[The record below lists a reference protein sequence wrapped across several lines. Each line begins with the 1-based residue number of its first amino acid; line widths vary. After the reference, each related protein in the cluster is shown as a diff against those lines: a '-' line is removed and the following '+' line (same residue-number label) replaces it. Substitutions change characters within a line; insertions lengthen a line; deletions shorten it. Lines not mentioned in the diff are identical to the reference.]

1 MITELFVENYQV
13 DITSDIDAMMTY
25 AIDDIKDFSARNTS
39 FSKTIVI
46 PGTANNNNIFGNVF
60 DPNQSRYSDPNA
72 TNINYN
78 FDISRSASCILFQGN
93 MQVFKG
99 IIRIL
104 QIVIDKDQ
112 ISYECSLF
120 GELGG
125 LILALGTKKIEELD
139 FSLYDI
145 VYDINSIT
153 NSWDPANQS
162 YAFDSGPFGVDFVLS
177 TLRFYGQ
184 DLTAYLVVGQSVYIN
199 AGFFPAPFYLN
210 TGSKTI
216 VSFSYNSGV
225 TEIVFT
231 APFTTSGNGSAIVSV
246 TGQPGLGIHFPLIDY
261 GTYSADKVNW
271 DYLTFRPALF
281 VYEYIKK
288 IFEGLSYKYNA
299 PFFEQAFFKT
309 LIIPHNQ
316 KVLTGTKTNI
326 FTGNRTDISFSNPN
340 GTTVRGFP
348 IEFVSTSLTTP
359 DNIVFTYTGT
369 SSVFNVNFHEAYFIQ
384 TIGNGAANNR
394 FRIKMFKRVSGVD
407 TLIYETP
414 QVQYPS
420 VGIGGAS
427 NTFFFDFSIDFSL
440 STSESFWFALEII
453 QSSGSSQTTNFY
465 TPYSTTYIKIDSLT
479 PIVQPLTYG
488 NFITINDTIPKN
500 IMQKDFLSSIMKM
513 FNLYLYEDNTL
524 QKMIKITPYVD
535 FYDTNVN
542 NALDWTYKMDVGKP
556 LVLKPMS
563 ELNARYYLFKY
574 KDDSD
579 YYNEQYK
586 KRFNLGYG
594 TNKFDTG
601 FEFAKEETSVDLI
614 FSSTP
619 LVGYETG
626 GKVYPT
632 IFKRTGDVVGAGEET
647 MDHNIRIMQ
656 KKLITGVASYDITQT
671 SSGTTSTLT
680 TKTEY
685 PYAGHFNDPYTPT
698 IDINYAIPSLL
709 YYQPTNI
716 ASIDVNLF
724 TLYWIQYMYEIIDQD
739 SRLLVANFRLNEQ
752 DINQLDFSKLIYIQG
767 VLYRLNKI
775 IDYNATQRD
784 TCKVE
789 LLKVINKN
797 Y

>member
-13 DITSDIDAMMTY
+13 DITSDIDSMMTY
-25 AIDDIKDFSARNTS
+25 AIDDIKDFSARNTT

-46 PGTANNNNIFGNVF
+46 PGTANNNKIFGNVF
-60 DPNQSRYSDPNA
+60 DPNQSNFSDPNQA
-72 TNINYN
+72 NINYN

-99 IIRIL
+99 IIRIM
-104 QIVIDKDQ
+104 QIVIDRDQ

-145 VYDINSIT
+145 PYTISNIT
-153 NSWDPANQS
+153 NTWNPGFQN
-162 YAFDSGPFGVDFVLS
+162 YYIDSGQFNVDFVNF
-177 TLRFYGQ
+177 TLILIGQ
-184 DLTAYLVVGQSVYIN
+184 DITEYLAVGDVNFIN
-199 AGFFPAPFYLN
+199 SSDVPAN
-210 TGSKTI
+210 TGNKTI
-216 VSFSYNSGV
+216 ASFSTDGTN
-225 TEIVFT
+225 TTIVYT
-231 APFTTSGNGSAIVSV
+231 SPFTTWTNGSATISV
-246 TGQPGLGIHFPLIDY
+246 KDKPGLGPLFPLIDY
-261 GTYSADKVNW
+261 GTYSTDKINW
-271 DYLTFRPALF
+271 EYRTFRPALF
-281 VYEYIKK
+281 VYEYLKK
-288 IFEGLSYKYNA
+288 IFEGVSYKYDA
-299 PFFEQAFFKT
+299 PFFNLAFFKT

-316 KVLTGTKTNI
+316 KILSGTKTNI
-326 FTGNRTDISFSNPN
+326 FKGGKTALVGITAPN
-340 GTTVRGFP
+340 GTSFHAIKMQYKSTTV
-348 IEFVSTSLTTP
+348 TTP
-359 DNIVFTYTGT
+359 DNIIFTYNGIG
-369 SSVFNVNFHEAYFIQ
+369 SRFNLHFVETYNIQASGLPLTNFKI
-384 TIGNGAANNR
+384 
-394 FRIKMFKRVSGVD
+394 RINVYRRVSGVD
-407 TLIYETP
+407 TLVA
-414 QVQYPS
+414 QSVQYDYI
-420 VGIGGAS
+420 IGQ
-427 NTFFFDFSIDFSL
+427 FLYPFDFTAEFDL
-440 STSESFWFALEII
+440 ATSQQFWFALEVSNL
-453 QSSGSSQTTNFY
+453 QPVPASRSFTFKSQYNQL
-465 TPYSTTYIKIDSLT
+465 SISIDSLT
-479 PIVQPLTYG
+479 PIIQPLVDGDT
-488 NFITINDTIPKN
+488 ITMNDTIPKN

-513 FNLYLYEDNTL
+513 FNLYLYEDSTL
-524 QKMIKITPYVD
+524 QRMIKIKPYVD
-535 FYDTNVN
+535 FYDTDVN
-542 NALDWTYKMDVGKP
+542 DALDWTNKMDVGKP

-574 KDDSD
+574 KEDSD

-586 KRFNLGYG
+586 KRFNLTYG

-619 LVGYETG
+619 LVGYDVG

-632 IFKRTGDVVGAGEET
+632 IFKRTGDSVGVGEET

-656 KKLITGVASYDITQT
+656 SKLITGVASYDIIKIQDG
-671 SSGTTSTLT
+671 STTVLT
-680 TKTEY
+680 TTNEY
-685 PYAGHFNDPYTPT
+685 FYAGHFNDPYTPT

-716 ASIDVNLF
+716 DDISVNLF

-739 SRLLVANFRLNEQ
+739 SRLLIANFRLNEQ
-752 DINQLDFSKLIYIQG
+752 DINQLDFSKLIFIQG

>member
-13 DITSDIDAMMTY
+13 DITSDIDAMMNY

-46 PGTANNNNIFGNVF
+46 PGTANNNKIFGNVF
-60 DPNQSRYSDPNA
+60 DPNQSNYSDPNQA
-72 TNINYN
+72 NINYN

-125 LILALGTKKIEELD
+125 LILSLGTKKLEELD
-139 FSLYDI
+139 FSLYDTN
-145 VYDINSIT
+145 YDLTAIQ
-153 NSWDPANQS
+153 NSWDPTSQNYVIVS
-162 YAFDSGPFGVDFVLS
+162 DEFGIDFVNF
-177 TLRFYGQ
+177 TLIMFNR
-184 DLTAYLVVGQSVYIN
+184 DLTPYLAVGDTNYISTTV
-199 AGFFPAPFYLN
+199 AGN
-210 TGSKTI
+210 TGNKTI
-216 VSFSYNSGV
+216 ASFSYDGEK
-225 TEIVFT
+225 TIIVYTT
-231 APFTTSGNGSAIVSV
+231 AFATGANGSGSITVI
-246 TGQPGLGIHFPLIDY
+246 GKPGVGLFFPLIDY
-261 GTYSADKVNW
+261 GSYSSDKINW
-271 DYLTFRPALF
+271 EYLTFRPALY
-281 VYEYIKK
+281 VWEYIKK
-288 IFEGLSYKYNA
+288 IFEGVSYKYDA
-299 PFFEQAFFKT
+299 PFFNQAFFKK

-316 KVLTGTKTNI
+316 KVLVGTKTNI
-326 FTGNRTDISFSNPN
+326 FKGGKTALTSVTIPGSSTVVNGIKMQYKSTTVTTADNIIFTYN
-340 GTTVRGFP
+340 GTGSRFNLH
-348 IEFVSTSLTTP
+348 FVETYNIQPSGTP
-359 DNIVFTYTGT
+359 LSGGKIRV
-369 SSVFNVNFHEAYFIQ
+369 NVY
-384 TIGNGAANNR
+384 R
-394 FRIKMFKRVSGVD
+394 RVSGVD
-407 TLIYETP
+407 TLVGQSVEYDYIIG
-414 QVQYPS
+414 QFLYPFDFTAEFDIATS
-420 VGIGGAS
+420 QQFWFGLEVVNNVGAS
-427 NTFFFDFSIDFSL
+427 RSIL
-440 STSESFWFALEII
+440 YK
-453 QSSGSSQTTNFY
+453 SQYNQLLITL
-465 TPYSTTYIKIDSLT
+465 DSLT
-479 PIVQPLTYG
+479 PLIQPLVLNDT
-488 NFITINDTIPKN
+488 ITINDTIPKN
-500 IMQKDFLSSIMKM
+500 ILQKDFLSSIMKM
-513 FNLYLYEDNTL
+513 FNLYLYEDTTT
-524 QKMIKITPYVD
+524 QKMIKIKPYVD
-535 FYDTNVN
+535 FYDTDVN

-586 KRFNLGYG
+586 KRFNLSYG

-619 LVGYETG
+619 LVGYDVG

-632 IFKRTGDVVGAGEET
+632 IFKRTGDVVGVGEET

-656 KKLITGVASYDITQT
+656 SKLINTGVSAYEIRNASVAI
-671 SSGTTSTLT
+671 STL
-680 TKTEY
+680 ESY
-685 PYAGHFNDPYTPT
+685 GYAGHFNDPYAPT

-716 ASIDVNLF
+716 NSIDVNLF

>member
-25 AIDDIKDFSARNTS
+25 AIDDIKDFSARNTT

-46 PGTANNNNIFGNVF
+46 PGTANNNKIFGNVF
-60 DPNQSRYSDPNA
+60 DPNQSNYSDPNQV
-72 TNINYN
+72 NINYN

-104 QIVIDKDQ
+104 QIVIDRDQ

-125 LILALGTKKIEELD
+125 LILALGTKKLEELD

-145 VYDINSIT
+145 DYNINSIT
-153 NSWDPANQS
+153 GTWNLGFQN
-162 YAFDSGPFGVDFVLS
+162 YYIESGQFNVDFVNF
-177 TLRFYGQ
+177 TLILFGQ
-184 DLTAYLVVGQSVYIN
+184 DITEYLAVGDIN
-199 AGFFPAPFYLN
+199 NINSTDVPTNNGNY
-210 TGSKTI
+210 TI
-216 VSFSYNSGV
+216 VSFSTNG
-225 TEIVFT
+225 TDTTIVY
-231 APFTTSGNGSAIVSV
+231 ASPFTTWTNGSATISVSDK
-246 TGQPGLGIHFPLIDY
+246 PGLGPYFPLIDY
-261 GTYSADKVNW
+261 GTYSTNKIDW
-271 DYLTFRPALF
+271 DYRTFRPALF
-281 VYEYIKK
+281 VYEYLKK
-288 IFEGLSYKYNA
+288 IFEGVSYKYDA
-299 PFFEQAFFKT
+299 PLFELPFFKT

-326 FTGNRTDISFSNPN
+326 FKGGETALTSFRATFPSAISSFFHAIKMQYKS
-340 GTTVRGFP
+340 TTVT
-348 IEFVSTSLTTP
+348 TS
-359 DNIVFTYTGT
+359 DNIVFTYNGT
-369 SSVFNVNFHEAYFIQ
+369 NSRFKLHFLETYNFRRTAGFSSDKFRVNVY
-384 TIGNGAANNR
+384 R
-394 FRIKMFKRVSGVD
+394 RISGVD
-407 TLIYETP
+407 TLVGQSIIYDIVVG
-414 QVQYPS
+414 QFLYP
-420 VGIGGAS
+420 
-427 NTFFFDFSIDFSL
+427 FDFTVEFDLATSQQFYFAFEILHNNSLYNSTDYLYKSQYNQLSIS
-440 STSESFWFALEII
+440 
-453 QSSGSSQTTNFY
+453 
-465 TPYSTTYIKIDSLT
+465 IDSLT
-479 PIVQPLTYG
+479 PLIQPIVDG
-488 NFITINDTIPKN
+488 DRITMNDTIPKN

-513 FNLYLYEDNTL
+513 FNLYLYEDSTL
-524 QKMIKITPYVD
+524 QKMIKIKPYVD

-542 NALDWTYKMDVGKP
+542 NAIDWTYKMDVGKP

-579 YYNEQYK
+579 YYNEQYR
-586 KRFNLGYG
+586 KRFNLSYG

-619 LVGYETG
+619 LLGYDTG

-632 IFKRTGDVVGAGEET
+632 IFKRTGDSVGVGEEAI
-647 MDHNIRIMQ
+647 DHNIRIMQ
-656 KKLITGVASYDITQT
+656 KKLITGVASYDITKT
-671 SSGTTSTLT
+671 VSSTLVVLT

-716 ASIDVNLF
+716 DNITVNLF

-739 SRLLVANFRLNEQ
+739 SRLLIANFRLNEQ
-752 DINQLDFSKLIYIQG
+752 DINQLDFSKLIFIQG

>member
-13 DITSDIDAMMTY
+13 DITSDIDAMMTF
-25 AIDDIKDFSARNTS
+25 AIDDIKDFSARNTT

-46 PGTANNNNIFGNVF
+46 PGTANNNKVFGNIF
-60 DPNQSRYSDPNA
+60 DPNQSRYSDPNQ

-99 IIRIL
+99 IIRIM
-104 QIVIDKDQ
+104 QIVIDKDNIQ
-112 ISYECSLF
+112 YECSLF

-125 LILALGTKKIEELD
+125 LILALGTKKLEELD

-145 VYDINSIT
+145 VYDINAIT
-153 NSWDPANQS
+153 NSWNPANQS
-162 YAFDSGPFGVDFVLS
+162 YNINSGPFNIDFINFTLVL
-177 TLRFYGQ
+177 FGQ
-184 DLTAYLVVGQSVYIN
+184 DITPYLAIGDILYISSTDVPTN
-199 AGFFPAPFYLN
+199 NGL
-210 TGSKTI
+210 KTI
-216 VSFSYNSGV
+216 ASFSTNG
-225 TEIVFT
+225 TNTTIVFT
-231 APFTTSGNGSAIVSV
+231 TTFATNTNGSASINVI
-246 TGQPGLGIHFPLIDY
+246 GKQGLGPLFPLIDY
-261 GTYSADKVNW
+261 GTYSADKINW
-271 DYLTFRPALF
+271 DFRTFRPALF

-288 IFEGLSYKYNA
+288 IFEGVSYKYVA
-299 PFFEQAFFKT
+299 PLFELAFFKT

-316 KVLTGTKTNI
+316 KVLSGNKQNI
-326 FTGNRTDISFSNPN
+326 FKGGKTALTFVTIPGSSTVVNGIKMQYQSTTVTTSDNIIFTYN
-340 GTTVRGFP
+340 GTNSRFQLH
-348 IEFVSTSLTTP
+348 FVETYNIQPSGTPLTGGK
-359 DNIVFTYTGT
+359 IRV
-369 SSVFNVNFHEAYFIQ
+369 NVY
-384 TIGNGAANNR
+384 R
-394 FRIKMFKRVSGVD
+394 RVSSVD
-407 TLIYETP
+407 TLVG
-414 QVQYPS
+414 QSLQYNYI
-420 VGIGGAS
+420 VGQFLYPIDFTVDFDLATSQQFWFGLEVVNVLGAS
-427 NTFFFDFSIDFSL
+427 RSILYKSQYNQFSI
-440 STSESFWFALEII
+440 
-453 QSSGSSQTTNFY
+453 NV
-465 TPYSTTYIKIDSLT
+465 DSLT
-479 PIVQPLTYG
+479 PLIQPITYG
-488 NFITINDTIPKN
+488 DNITMNDTIPKN

-513 FNLYLYEDNTL
+513 FNLYLYEDTTL
-524 QKMIKITPYVD
+524 QKMIKIKPYVD

-542 NALDWTYKMDVGKP
+542 NALDWTNKMDVGKP

-579 YYNEQYK
+579 YYNEQYR
-586 KRFNLGYG
+586 KRFNLTYG

-619 LVGYETG
+619 LVNYETG

-656 KKLITGVASYDITQT
+656 SKLITRVSSYEIKD
-671 SSGTTSTLT
+671 GGSTLA

-716 ASIDVNLF
+716 DNISKNLF

-739 SRLLVANFRLNEQ
+739 SRLLSANFRLNEQ

-789 LLKVINKN
+789 LLKVINKI

>member
-46 PGTANNNNIFGNVF
+46 PGTANNNKIFGNVF
-60 DPNQSRYSDPNA
+60 DPNQSNYSDSNQP
-72 TNINYN
+72 NINYN

-104 QIVIDKDQ
+104 QIVIDKDNIQ
-112 ISYECSLF
+112 YECSLF

-125 LILALGTKKIEELD
+125 LILALGTKKLEELD

-145 VYDINSIT
+145 VYNIT
-153 NSWDPANQS
+153 NITNTWNPGFQN
-162 YAFDSGPFGVDFVLS
+162 YPIDSGPFGVDFVNFTLVFQNGDITQYLAVGDVNNINS
-177 TLRFYGQ
+177 TDVPSNNGNYTIASFSTNG
-184 DLTAYLVVGQSVYIN
+184 TS
-199 AGFFPAPFYLN
+199 
-210 TGSKTI
+210 TTI
-216 VSFSYNSGV
+216 VYASRFATNS
-225 TEIVFT
+225 
-231 APFTTSGNGSAIVSV
+231 NGSATITVKDK
-246 TGQPGLGIHFPLIDY
+246 PGFGPLFPLIDY
-261 GTYSADKVNW
+261 GTYSADKINW
-271 DYLTFRPALF
+271 DYQTFRPALH

-288 IFEGLSYKYNA
+288 IFQGIGYKYDA
-299 PFFEQAFFKT
+299 SLFELAFFKT

-316 KVLTGTKTNI
+316 KVLSGSKTNI
-326 FTGNRTDISFSNPN
+326 FKTVRSYLSVNAPN
-340 GTTVRGFP
+340 GTNTYGNYFREFTSTTVT
-348 IEFVSTSLTTP
+348 TS
-359 DNIVFTYTGT
+359 DRIIYTYNGIA
-369 SSVFNVNFHEAYFIQ
+369 SRFKLNFNGNFQIISY
-384 TIGNGAANNR
+384 ANDT
-394 FRIKMFKRVSGVD
+394 RIKIRIKFFRRISGID
-407 TLIYETP
+407 TLIYQTP
-414 QVQYPS
+414 QQRIIQQNLLSTYIFNFNVE
-420 VGIGGAS
+420 
-427 NTFFFDFSIDFSL
+427 FDL
-440 STSESFWFALEII
+440 STSQQFWFAFEIENTT
-453 QSSGSSQTTNFY
+453 GFTATTNFTSY
-465 TPYSTTYIKIDSLT
+465 NSNIQIDSLT
-479 PIVQPLTYG
+479 PIVQQLLYG
-488 NFITINDTIPKN
+488 DSITMNDTIPKN

-513 FNLYLYEDNTL
+513 FNLYLYEDRTT
-524 QKMIKITPYVD
+524 QKLIKITPYVD
-535 FYDTNVN
+535 FFDTDAN
-542 NALDWTYKMDVGKP
+542 NSLDWTYKMDISKP

-579 YYNEQYK
+579 YYNEQYR
-586 KRFNLGYG
+586 KRFNLTYG
-594 TNKFDTG
+594 TNRFDTG

-619 LVGYETG
+619 LVGYEIG

-632 IFKRTGDVVGAGEET
+632 IFKRKGDVVGVDEET

-656 KKLITGVASYDITQT
+656 TKLITGVSSYEIKN
-671 SSGTTSTLT
+671 GGSTLA

-716 ASIDVNLF
+716 DNISVNLF

>member
-13 DITSDIDAMMTY
+13 DITSDIDAMMTF
-25 AIDDIKDFSARNTS
+25 AIDDIKDFSARNTT

-46 PGTANNNNIFGNVF
+46 PGTANNNKVFGNVF

-104 QIVIDKDQ
+104 QIVIDRDQ

-125 LILALGTKKIEELD
+125 LILALGTKKLEELD

-145 VYDINSIT
+145 VYQLPTIT

-162 YAFDSGPFGVDFVLS
+162 YNIDSGPFNIDFVNY
-177 TLRFYGQ
+177 TLVLFNQ
-184 DLTAYLVVGQSVYIN
+184 DITAYLAIGDVLYISSTDVPTN
-199 AGFFPAPFYLN
+199 NG
-210 TGSKTI
+210 TKTI
-216 VSFSYNSGV
+216 ASFSTNG
-225 TEIVFT
+225 TDTIIVFT
-231 APFTTSGNGSAIVSV
+231 TAFATNTNGSGTISV
-246 TGQPGLGIHFPLIDY
+246 TGKQGLGLFFPLIDY
-261 GTYSADKVNW
+261 GTYSADKINW
-271 DYLTFRPALF
+271 DFRTFRPALF

-288 IFEGLSYKYNA
+288 IFEGIGYKYVA
-299 PFFEQAFFKT
+299 PLFELAFFKT

-326 FTGNRTDISFSNPN
+326 FKGGKTAITFLTIPGNSTAYSPIKMQYKSTSVTTSDNIIFTYN
-340 GTTVRGFP
+340 GTNSRFNLHFVETYNIQASGTTMSNGKVR
-348 IEFVSTSLTTP
+348 V
-359 DNIVFTYTGT
+359 
-369 SSVFNVNFHEAYFIQ
+369 NVY
-384 TIGNGAANNR
+384 R
-394 FRIKMFKRVSGVD
+394 RVSGVD
-407 TLIYETP
+407 TLVA
-414 QVQYPS
+414 QSVQYNYNPLQLLYP
-420 VGIGGAS
+420 
-427 NTFFFDFSIDFSL
+427 FDFNAEFDL
-440 STSESFWFALEII
+440 STSQQFWFALEVVNQNVIVASRSII
-453 QSSGSSQTTNFY
+453 YKSQYNQF
-465 TPYSTTYIKIDSLT
+465 SISIDSLT
-479 PIVQPLTYG
+479 PLIQPITYG
-488 NFITINDTIPKN
+488 DTITINDTIPKN

-513 FNLYLYEDNTL
+513 FNLYLYEDRTL
-524 QKMIKITPYVD
+524 QKMIKIAPYVD
-535 FYDTNVN
+535 FFDTDVN
-542 NALDWTYKMDVGKP
+542 NALDWTYKMDVSKP

-579 YYNEQYK
+579 YYNEQYR
-586 KRFNLGYG
+586 KRFNLSYG
-594 TNKFDTG
+594 TNRFDTG

-656 KKLITGVASYDITQT
+656 TKLITGVSSYEIKDGT
-671 SSGTTSTLT
+671 SLLA

-716 ASIDVNLF
+716 DNITVNLF

-739 SRLLVANFRLNEQ
+739 SRLLIANFRLNEQ

-775 IDYNATQRD
+775 IDYNATKRD

>member
-1 MITELFVENYQV
+1 VF
-13 DITSDIDAMMTY
+13 
-25 AIDDIKDFSARNTS
+25 
-39 FSKTIVI
+39 IV
-46 PGTANNNNIFGNVF
+46 
-60 DPNQSRYSDPNA
+60 
-72 TNINYN
+72 
-78 FDISRSASCILFQGN
+78 
-93 MQVFKG
+93 

-104 QIVIDKDQ
+104 QIVIDKDYIQ
-112 ISYECSLF
+112 YECSLF

-125 LILALGTKKIEELD
+125 LILALGTKKLEELD

-153 NSWDPANQS
+153 NSWNPANQS
-162 YAFDSGPFGVDFVLS
+162 YVIESGPFNIDFVNF
-177 TLRFYGQ
+177 TLILIGQ
-184 DLTAYLVVGQSVYIN
+184 DITEYLAIGDVLAISSSDVPTNNG
-199 AGFFPAPFYLN
+199 
-210 TGSKTI
+210 TKTI
-216 VSFSYNSGV
+216 ASFSTNGV
-225 TEIVFT
+225 NTTIVFT
-231 APFTTSGNGSAIVSV
+231 TAFATNSNGSGTISV
-246 TGQPGLGIHFPLIDY
+246 TGKQGLGLYFPLIDY
-261 GTYSADKVNW
+261 GTYSANKIDW
-271 DYLTFRPALF
+271 DYRTFRPALF
-281 VYEYIKK
+281 VWEYIKK
-288 IFEGLSYKYNA
+288 IFEGLSYKYDA
-299 PFFEQAFFKT
+299 PFFNQAFFKT

-326 FTGNRTDISFSNPN
+326 FKGGKTALTFVTIPGSTTSVN
-340 GTTVRGFP
+340 GIKMQYKSTTVT
-348 IEFVSTSLTTP
+348 TS
-359 DNIVFTYTGT
+359 DNIIFTYNGIGSRFNLHFIETYNVQPSGT
-369 SSVFNVNFHEAYFIQ
+369 PLSNGKLRVNVY
-384 TIGNGAANNR
+384 R
-394 FRIKMFKRVSGVD
+394 RVSGVD
-407 TLIYETP
+407 TLVG
-414 QVQYPS
+414 QSVQYDYI
-420 VGIGGAS
+420 IGQFLYPFDFTAEFDLATSQQFWFGLEIVNNVGAS
-427 NTFFFDFSIDFSL
+427 RSILYKSQYNQL
-440 STSESFWFALEII
+440 SIS
-453 QSSGSSQTTNFY
+453 
-465 TPYSTTYIKIDSLT
+465 IDSLT
-479 PIVQPLTYG
+479 PIVQPLVYG
-488 NFITINDTIPKN
+488 DTITINDTIPKN

-513 FNLYLYEDNTL
+513 FNLYLYEDSTL
-524 QKMIKITPYVD
+524 QKMIKIKPYVD

-586 KRFNLGYG
+586 KRFNLTYG

-619 LVGYETG
+619 LVGYDVG

-632 IFKRTGDVVGAGEET
+632 IFKRTGDVVGTGEET

-656 KKLITGVASYDITQT
+656 SKLITGVDSYEIKID
-671 SSGTTSTLT
+671 STVIT

-685 PYAGHFNDPYTPT
+685 PFAGHFNDPYTPT

-716 ASIDVNLF
+716 DSIDVNLF

-739 SRLLVANFRLNEQ
+739 SRLLIANFRLNEQ

-775 IDYNATQRD
+775 NDYNATQRD

>member
-1 MITELFVENYQV
+1 
-13 DITSDIDAMMTY
+13 
-25 AIDDIKDFSARNTS
+25 
-39 FSKTIVI
+39 
-46 PGTANNNNIFGNVF
+46 
-60 DPNQSRYSDPNA
+60 
-72 TNINYN
+72 
-78 FDISRSASCILFQGN
+78 

-125 LILALGTKKIEELD
+125 LILALGTKKLEELD
-139 FSLYDI
+139 FSLYDSPYTI
-145 VYDINSIT
+145 TTIT
-153 NSWDPANQS
+153 NSWNPTTQS
-162 YAFDSGPFGVDFVLS
+162 YTIASDEFGVDFVNFTLIMFNRDLS
-177 TLRFYGQ
+177 P
-184 DLTAYLVVGQSVYIN
+184 YLAVGQT
-199 AGFFPAPFYLN
+199 N
-210 TGSKTI
+210 TISASTI
-216 VSFSYNSGV
+216 VGNDGTKTVASFSYDG
-225 TEIVFT
+225 TKTTIVYTT
-231 APFTTSGNGSAIVSV
+231 AFATNGNGSASITV
-246 TGQPGLGIHFPLIDY
+246 TAQSGVGLYFPLIDY
-261 GTYSADKVNW
+261 GTYSADKINW
-271 DYLTFRPALF
+271 DYQTFRPALY
-281 VYEYIKK
+281 VWEYIKK
-288 IFEGLSYKYNA
+288 IFEGVGYKYQSVLIDKA
-299 PFFEQAFFKT
+299 LFKT

-316 KVLTGTKTNI
+316 KVLTGSKTNI
-326 FTGNRTDISFSNPN
+326 FKGGKTALTSITIPGSTTSVNGIKMQYKSTTD
-340 GTTVRGFP
+340 TT
-348 IEFVSTSLTTP
+348 S
-359 DNIVFTYTGT
+359 DNIIFTYNGIGSRFNLHFIETYNIQPSGT
-369 SSVFNVNFHEAYFIQ
+369 PLSNGKLRVNVY
-384 TIGNGAANNR
+384 R
-394 FRIKMFKRVSGVD
+394 RVSGVD
-407 TLIYETP
+407 TLVA
-414 QVQYPS
+414 QSVQYDYIIGQFLYTFDFTAEFDIATS
-420 VGIGGAS
+420 KQFWFGIEIVNNVGAS
-427 NTFFFDFSIDFSL
+427 RTILYKSQYNQLSIS
-440 STSESFWFALEII
+440 
-453 QSSGSSQTTNFY
+453 
-465 TPYSTTYIKIDSLT
+465 IDSLT
-479 PIVQPLTYG
+479 PIIQPLVDGDT
-488 NFITINDTIPKN
+488 ITINDTIPKN

-513 FNLYLYEDNTL
+513 FNFYLYEDNTT
-524 QKMIKITPYVD
+524 QKFIKMTPYID
-535 FYDTNVN
+535 FYDTDVN
-542 NALDWTYKMDVGKP
+542 DALDWTYKMDVGKP

-619 LVGYETG
+619 LVGYDVG

-632 IFKRTGDVVGAGEET
+632 IFKRTGDVVGVGEEA

-656 KKLITGVASYDITQT
+656 TKLITGVASYEIRNA
-671 SSGTTSTLT
+671 SVVLA

-716 ASIDVNLF
+716 DDISVNLF

-739 SRLLVANFRLNEQ
+739 SRLLIANFRLNEQ

-775 IDYNATQRD
+775 NDYNATQRD

>member
-13 DITSDIDAMMTY
+13 DITSDIDAMMTF
-25 AIDDIKDFSARNTS
+25 AIDDIKDFSARNTT

-46 PGTANNNNIFGNVF
+46 PGTANNNKVFGNIF
-60 DPNQSRYSDPNA
+60 DPNQSRYSDPNQ

-125 LILALGTKKIEELD
+125 LILALGTKKLEELD

-145 VYDINSIT
+145 PYNITNITNTWNPGYQNYVINSGQF
-153 NSWDPANQS
+153 N
-162 YAFDSGPFGVDFVLS
+162 VDFVNY
-177 TLRFYGQ
+177 TLVLFGQ
-184 DLTAYLVVGQSVYIN
+184 DITEYLAVGDVNNIYSTDVPTNNGNYTIASFSTN
-199 AGFFPAPFYLN
+199 G
-210 TGSKTI
+210 TDTTI
-216 VSFSYNSGV
+216 VYTSPFATNS
-225 TEIVFT
+225 
-231 APFTTSGNGSAIVSV
+231 NGSATITVKDK
-246 TGQPGLGIHFPLIDY
+246 PGLGPLFPLIDY
-261 GTYSADKVNW
+261 GTYSADKINW
-271 DYLTFRPALF
+271 DYRTFRPALF

-288 IFEGLSYKYNA
+288 IFEGIGYKYVA
-299 PFFEQAFFKT
+299 PLFELAFFKT

-316 KVLTGTKTNI
+316 KVLTGNKQNI
-326 FTGNRTDISFSNPN
+326 FKGGKTALTSVTIPGSSTAINGIKMQYQSTTVTTSDNIIFTYN
-340 GTTVRGFP
+340 GTNSRFQLHFKETYNIQPSGTP
-348 IEFVSTSLTTP
+348 LTGGK
-359 DNIVFTYTGT
+359 IRV
-369 SSVFNVNFHEAYFIQ
+369 NVY
-384 TIGNGAANNR
+384 R
-394 FRIKMFKRVSGVD
+394 RVSGVD
-407 TLIYETP
+407 TLVG
-414 QVQYPS
+414 QSLQYNYI
-420 VGIGGAS
+420 VGQFLYPFDFTAEFDLATSQQFWFGLEIVNVLGAS
-427 NTFFFDFSIDFSL
+427 RSIIYKSQYNQFSI
-440 STSESFWFALEII
+440 
-453 QSSGSSQTTNFY
+453 NV
-465 TPYSTTYIKIDSLT
+465 DSLT
-479 PIVQPLTYG
+479 PLIQPITYG
-488 NFITINDTIPKN
+488 DTITINDTIPKN

-513 FNLYLYEDNTL
+513 FNLYLYEDRTL
-524 QKMIKITPYVD
+524 QKMIKIAPYVD
-535 FYDTNVN
+535 FFDTDVN
-542 NALDWTYKMDVGKP
+542 NALDWTYKMDVSKP

-579 YYNEQYK
+579 YYNEQYR
-586 KRFNLGYG
+586 KRFNLSYG
-594 TNKFDTG
+594 TNRFDTG

-619 LVGYETG
+619 LVGYDVG
-626 GKVYPT
+626 GKIYPT
-632 IFKRTGDVVGAGEET
+632 IFKRTGDSVGTGEET

-656 KKLITGVASYDITQT
+656 SKLITGVDSYDITN
-671 SSGTTSTLT
+671 GVSTLA

-716 ASIDVNLF
+716 DNITVNLF

-739 SRLLVANFRLNEQ
+739 SRLLIANFRLNEQ

-775 IDYNATQRD
+775 IDYNATKRD

>member
-25 AIDDIKDFSARNTS
+25 AIDDIKDFSARNTT

-46 PGTANNNNIFGNVF
+46 PGTANNNKIFGNVF
-60 DPNQSRYSDPNA
+60 DPNQSNYSDSNQP
-72 TNINYN
+72 NINYN

-104 QIVIDKDQ
+104 QIVIDRDQ

-125 LILALGTKKIEELD
+125 LILALGTKKLEELD

-145 VYDINSIT
+145 VYQLPTIT

-162 YAFDSGPFGVDFVLS
+162 YNIDSGPFNIDFVNY
-177 TLRFYGQ
+177 TLVLFNQ
-184 DLTAYLVVGQSVYIN
+184 DITAYLSIGDVLYISSTDVPTN
-199 AGFFPAPFYLN
+199 NG
-210 TGSKTI
+210 TKTI
-216 VSFSYNSGV
+216 ASFSTNG
-225 TEIVFT
+225 TDTTIVFT
-231 APFTTSGNGSAIVSV
+231 TAFVTWTNGSGTISV
-246 TGQPGLGIHFPLIDY
+246 TGKQGLGLFFPLIDY
-261 GTYSADKVNW
+261 GTYSADKINW
-271 DYLTFRPALF
+271 DFRTFRPALF

-288 IFEGLSYKYNA
+288 IFEGVGYKYVA
-299 PFFEQAFFKT
+299 PFFELAFFKT

-316 KVLTGTKTNI
+316 KVLSSNKQNI
-326 FTGNRTDISFSNPN
+326 FKGGKTALTFVTIPGSSTAVNGIKMQYQSTTVTTSDNIIFTYN
-340 GTTVRGFP
+340 GTNSRFNLH
-348 IEFVSTSLTTP
+348 FVETYNIQPSGTPLTGGK
-359 DNIVFTYTGT
+359 IRI
-369 SSVFNVNFHEAYFIQ
+369 NVY
-384 TIGNGAANNR
+384 R
-394 FRIKMFKRVSGVD
+394 RVSGVD
-407 TLIYETP
+407 TLVA
-414 QVQYPS
+414 QSLQYNYI
-420 VGIGGAS
+420 IGQFLYPFDFTAEFDLATSQQFWFGLEIVNVLGAS
-427 NTFFFDFSIDFSL
+427 RSIIYKSQYNQL
-440 STSESFWFALEII
+440 SI
-453 QSSGSSQTTNFY
+453 NV
-465 TPYSTTYIKIDSLT
+465 DSLT
-479 PIVQPLTYG
+479 PLIQPITYG
-488 NFITINDTIPKN
+488 DTITINDTIPKN

-513 FNLYLYEDNTL
+513 FNLYLYEDTTL
-524 QKMIKITPYVD
+524 QKMIKIKPYVD
-535 FYDTNVN
+535 FFDTDVN
-542 NALDWTYKMDVGKP
+542 DSLDWTYKMDVSKP

-579 YYNEQYK
+579 YYNDQYK
-586 KRFNLGYG
+586 KRFNLTYG
-594 TNKFDTG
+594 TNRFDTG

-619 LVGYETG
+619 LIGYDVG
-626 GKVYPT
+626 GKIYPT

-656 KKLITGVASYDITQT
+656 TKLITGVSSYDITN
-671 SSGTTSTLT
+671 GVSTLAT
-680 TKTEY
+680 RTDY

-716 ASIDVNLF
+716 DNIDVNLF

-739 SRLLVANFRLNEQ
+739 SRLLIANFRLNEQ

-775 IDYNATQRD
+775 IDYNATRRD

>member
-13 DITSDIDAMMTY
+13 DITSDVDAMISY

-46 PGTANNNNIFGNVF
+46 PGTANNNKIFGNVF
-60 DPNQSRYSDPNA
+60 DPNQSNYSDPNQP
-72 TNINYN
+72 NINYN

-99 IIRIL
+99 IIRIM
-104 QIVIDKDQ
+104 QIVIDKDNIQ
-112 ISYECSLF
+112 YECSLF

-145 VYDINSIT
+145 VYDINTIT
-153 NSWDPANQS
+153 NSWNPANQS
-162 YAFDSGPFGVDFVLS
+162 YPIESGPFNIDYVNF
-177 TLRFYGQ
+177 TLILIGQ
-184 DLTAYLVVGQSVYIN
+184 DITPYLAIGDVLGISSSDVPTNNG
-199 AGFFPAPFYLN
+199 
-210 TGSKTI
+210 TKTI
-216 VSFSYNSGV
+216 ASFSTNGV
-225 TEIVFT
+225 NTTIVFT
-231 APFTTSGNGSAIVSV
+231 TAFATNSNGSGTISV
-246 TGQPGLGIHFPLIDY
+246 TGKQGLGLYFPLIDY
-261 GTYSADKVNW
+261 GTYSTNKIDW
-271 DYLTFRPALF
+271 DYRTFRPALF
-281 VYEYIKK
+281 VWEYIKK
-288 IFEGLSYKYNA
+288 IFEGLSYKYDA
-299 PFFEQAFFKT
+299 PFFNQAFFKT

-316 KVLTGTKTNI
+316 KVLSGTKTNI
-326 FTGNRTDISFSNPN
+326 FKGGKTALTSITIPGSTTSVN
-340 GTTVRGFP
+340 GIKMQYKSTTVT
-348 IEFVSTSLTTP
+348 TS
-359 DNIVFTYTGT
+359 DNIIFTYNGIGSRFNLHFIETYNVQPSGT
-369 SSVFNVNFHEAYFIQ
+369 PLSGGKLRVNVY
-384 TIGNGAANNR
+384 R
-394 FRIKMFKRVSGVD
+394 RVSGVD
-407 TLIYETP
+407 TLVG
-414 QVQYPS
+414 QSVQYDYI
-420 VGIGGAS
+420 IGQFLYPFDFTAEFDLATS
-427 NTFFFDFSIDFSL
+427 QQFFFG
-440 STSESFWFALEII
+440 LEIVNNV
-453 QSSGSSQTTNFY
+453 GSSRSILYKSQYNQL
-465 TPYSTTYIKIDSLT
+465 SISIDSLT
-479 PIVQPLTYG
+479 PIVQPLVASDI
-488 NFITINDTIPKN
+488 ITINDTIPKN

-513 FNLYLYEDNTL
+513 FNLYLYEDSTL
-524 QKMIKITPYVD
+524 QKMIKIKPYVD

-556 LVLKPMS
+556 LILKPMS

-586 KRFNLGYG
+586 KRFNLSYG

-619 LVGYETG
+619 LVGYDVG

-632 IFKRTGDVVGAGEET
+632 IFKRTGDVVGTGEEAI
-647 MDHNIRIMQ
+647 DHNIRIMQ
-656 KKLITGVASYDITQT
+656 SKLIRSVSSYEIKD
-671 SSGTTSTLT
+671 GNSTLA

-716 ASIDVNLF
+716 NSIDVNLF

-739 SRLLVANFRLNEQ
+739 SRLLIANFRLNEQ

-775 IDYNATQRD
+775 NDYNATQRD

>member
-25 AIDDIKDFSARNTS
+25 AIDDIKDFSARNTT

-46 PGTANNNNIFGNVF
+46 PGTSNNNKIFGNVF
-60 DPNQSRYSDPNA
+60 DPNQSNYSDVNQS
-72 TNINYN
+72 NINYN

-104 QIVIDKDQ
+104 QIVIDKDC

-145 VYDINSIT
+145 VYNINTIT
-153 NSWDPANQS
+153 NSWNPDNQSFNIVSDEFGIDFVNFTLIMYNRDLTPYLAIGQLNTISNSTIPANNGTKTVASFS
-162 YAFDSGPFGVDFVLS
+162 YD
-177 TLRFYGQ
+177 
-184 DLTAYLVVGQSVYIN
+184 
-199 AGFFPAPFYLN
+199 
-210 TGSKTI
+210 GSKTI
-216 VSFSYNSGV
+216 
-225 TEIVFT
+225 IVYTT
-231 APFTTSGNGSAIVSV
+231 AFATFGNGSGTVSV
-246 TGQPGLGIHFPLIDY
+246 TGQQGVGLYFPLIDY
-261 GTYSADKVNW
+261 GTYSADKISW
-271 DYLTFRPALF
+271 EIKTFRPALF
-281 VYEYIKK
+281 VWEYIKK
-288 IFEGLSYKYNA
+288 IFDGLSYKYDVT
-299 PFFEQAFFKT
+299 FFNQAFFKT

-316 KVLTGTKTNI
+316 KVLTGSKTNI
-326 FTGNRTDISFSNPN
+326 FKGGKTALINLTATYGTSFHSIKMNYKSTTVTTSDNILFTYNGIGTRVKLHFVETYNIQLLTGNAKLRIN
-340 GTTVRGFP
+340 
-348 IEFVSTSLTTP
+348 
-359 DNIVFTYTGT
+359 
-369 SSVFNVNFHEAYFIQ
+369 AY
-384 TIGNGAANNR
+384 R
-394 FRIKMFKRVSGVD
+394 RVSGVD
-407 TLIYETP
+407 TLVGQSVMYDYVIG
-414 QVQYPS
+414 QFLYP
-420 VGIGGAS
+420 
-427 NTFFFDFSIDFSL
+427 IDFEVEFDL
-440 STSESFWFALEII
+440 ATSQQFFFALEVSYLPPVA
-453 QSSGSSQTTNFY
+453 SSRNFSFKSQYNQL
-465 TPYSTTYIKIDSLT
+465 SISIDSLL
-479 PIVQPLTYG
+479 PIIQPLDLSDI
-488 NFITINDTIPKN
+488 ITINDTIPKN
-500 IMQKDFLSSIMKM
+500 VMQKDFLSSIMKM
-513 FNLYLYEDNTL
+513 FNLYLFEDPTT
-524 QKMIKITPYVD
+524 QKMIKIKSYVD
-535 FYDTNVN
+535 FFDTNVN
-542 NALDWTYKMDVGKP
+542 NALDWTYKMDTSKP

-586 KRFNLGYG
+586 KRFNISYG
-594 TNKFDTG
+594 TNRFDTG

-619 LVGYETG
+619 LVGYDVG

-632 IFKRTGDVVGAGEET
+632 IFKRTGESVGVGEET
-647 MDHNIRIMQ
+647 VDHNIRIMQ
-656 KKLITGVASYDITQT
+656 SKLITGVTEYQINNNGTVQSYQT
-671 SSGTTSTLT
+671 S
-680 TKTEY
+680 Y

-716 ASIDVNLF
+716 NNISVNLF

-752 DINQLDFSKLIYIQG
+752 DINQLDFSKLIFIQG

-775 IDYNATQRD
+775 IDYNATQRN

>member
-13 DITSDIDAMMTY
+13 DITSDVDAMISY

-46 PGTANNNNIFGNVF
+46 PGTANNNKIFGNVF
-60 DPNQSRYSDPNA
+60 DPNQSNFSDPNQP
-72 TNINYN
+72 NINYN

-125 LILALGTKKIEELD
+125 LILALGTKKLEELD

-145 VYDINSIT
+145 VYDINAIT
-153 NSWDPANQS
+153 NSWNPANQS
-162 YAFDSGPFGVDFVLS
+162 YVIESGPFNIDFVNF
-177 TLRFYGQ
+177 TLILIGQ
-184 DLTAYLVVGQSVYIN
+184 DITEYLAIGDVLAISSSDVPTNNG
-199 AGFFPAPFYLN
+199 
-210 TGSKTI
+210 TKTI
-216 VSFSYNSGV
+216 ASFSTDGTN
-225 TEIVFT
+225 TTIVFT
-231 APFTTSGNGSAIVSV
+231 TSFTTNSNGSGSISV
-246 TGQPGLGIHFPLIDY
+246 TGKQGLGLYFPLIDY
-261 GTYSADKVNW
+261 GTYSADKINW
-271 DYLTFRPALF
+271 EYRTFRPALF
-281 VYEYIKK
+281 VWEYIKK
-288 IFEGLSYKYNA
+288 IFKGLNYKYDA
-299 PFFEQAFFKT
+299 PFFDLAFFKT

-316 KVLTGTKTNI
+316 KVLVGTKTNI
-326 FTGNRTDISFSNPN
+326 FKGGKTALTSITIPGSTTSVN
-340 GTTVRGFP
+340 GIKMQYKSTTVT
-348 IEFVSTSLTTP
+348 TS
-359 DNIVFTYTGT
+359 DNIIFTYNGIGSRFNLHFIETYNIQPSGT
-369 SSVFNVNFHEAYFIQ
+369 PLSGGKIRVNVY
-384 TIGNGAANNR
+384 R
-394 FRIKMFKRVSGVD
+394 RVSGVD
-407 TLIYETP
+407 TLVA
-414 QVQYPS
+414 QSVQYDYI
-420 VGIGGAS
+420 IGQFLYPFDFTAEFDLATSQQFWFGLEIVNNVGAS
-427 NTFFFDFSIDFSL
+427 RSILYKSQYNQL
-440 STSESFWFALEII
+440 SIS
-453 QSSGSSQTTNFY
+453 
-465 TPYSTTYIKIDSLT
+465 IDSLT
-479 PIVQPLTYG
+479 PIVQPLVYG
-488 NFITINDTIPKN
+488 DTITINDTIPKN

-524 QKMIKITPYVD
+524 QKMIKIKPYVD
-535 FYDTNVN
+535 FYDTDVN
-542 NALDWTYKMDVGKP
+542 DALDWTYKMDVGKP

-619 LVGYETG
+619 LVGYDVN

-632 IFKRTGDVVGAGEET
+632 IFKRTGDVVGTGEET

-656 KKLITGVASYDITQT
+656 SKLITGVASYEIKID
-671 SSGTTSTLT
+671 STVIT

-739 SRLLVANFRLNEQ
+739 SRLLIANFRLNEQ

-775 IDYNATQRD
+775 NDYNATQRD

>member
-25 AIDDIKDFSARNTS
+25 AIDDIKDFSARNTT

-46 PGTANNNNIFGNVF
+46 PGTSNNNKIFGNVF
-60 DPNQSRYSDPNA
+60 DPNQSNYSDVNQS
-72 TNINYN
+72 NINYN

-104 QIVIDKDQ
+104 QIVIDKDC

-145 VYDINSIT
+145 IYNINTIT
-153 NSWDPANQS
+153 NSWNPDNQSFNIVSDEFGIDFVNFTLIMYNRDLTPYLAIGQLNTISNSTIPANNGTKTVASFS
-162 YAFDSGPFGVDFVLS
+162 YD
-177 TLRFYGQ
+177 
-184 DLTAYLVVGQSVYIN
+184 
-199 AGFFPAPFYLN
+199 
-210 TGSKTI
+210 GSKTI
-216 VSFSYNSGV
+216 
-225 TEIVFT
+225 IVYTT
-231 APFTTSGNGSAIVSV
+231 AFATFGNGSGTVSV
-246 TGQPGLGIHFPLIDY
+246 TGQQGVGLYFPLIDY
-261 GTYSADKVNW
+261 GTYSADKISW
-271 DYLTFRPALF
+271 EIKTFRPALF
-281 VYEYIKK
+281 VWEYIKK
-288 IFEGLSYKYNA
+288 IFDGLSYKYDVT
-299 PFFEQAFFKT
+299 FFNQAFFKT

-316 KVLTGTKTNI
+316 KVLTGSKTNI
-326 FTGNRTDISFSNPN
+326 FKGGKTALINLTATYGTSFHSIKMNYKSTTVTTSDNILFTYNGIGTRVKLHFVETYNIQLLTGNAKLRIN
-340 GTTVRGFP
+340 
-348 IEFVSTSLTTP
+348 
-359 DNIVFTYTGT
+359 
-369 SSVFNVNFHEAYFIQ
+369 AY
-384 TIGNGAANNR
+384 R
-394 FRIKMFKRVSGVD
+394 RVSGVD
-407 TLIYETP
+407 TLVGQSVMYDYVIG
-414 QVQYPS
+414 QFLYP
-420 VGIGGAS
+420 
-427 NTFFFDFSIDFSL
+427 IDFEVEFDL
-440 STSESFWFALEII
+440 ATSQQFFFALEVSYLPPVA
-453 QSSGSSQTTNFY
+453 SSRNFSFKSQYNQL
-465 TPYSTTYIKIDSLT
+465 SISIDSLL
-479 PIVQPLTYG
+479 PIIQPLDLSDI
-488 NFITINDTIPKN
+488 ITINDTIPKN
-500 IMQKDFLSSIMKM
+500 VMQKDFLSSIMKM
-513 FNLYLYEDNTL
+513 FNLYLFEDPTT
-524 QKMIKITPYVD
+524 QKMIKIKSYVD
-535 FYDTNVN
+535 FFDTNVN
-542 NALDWTYKMDVGKP
+542 NALDWTYKMDTSKP

-586 KRFNLGYG
+586 KRFNISYG
-594 TNKFDTG
+594 TNRFDTG

-619 LVGYETG
+619 LVGYDVG

-632 IFKRTGDVVGAGEET
+632 IFKRTGESVGVGEET
-647 MDHNIRIMQ
+647 VDHNIRIMQ
-656 KKLITGVASYDITQT
+656 SKLITGVTEYQINNNGTLQSNQT
-671 SSGTTSTLT
+671 S
-680 TKTEY
+680 Y

-716 ASIDVNLF
+716 NNISVNLF

-752 DINQLDFSKLIYIQG
+752 DINQLDFSKLIFIQG

-775 IDYNATQRD
+775 IDYNATQRN

>member
-46 PGTANNNNIFGNVF
+46 PGTANNNKIFGNVF
-60 DPNQSRYSDPNA
+60 DPNQSNYSDANQP
-72 TNINYN
+72 NINYN
-78 FDISRSASCILFQGN
+78 FDIARSASCILFQGN

-125 LILALGTKKIEELD
+125 LILALGTKKLEELD

-145 VYDINSIT
+145 VYDINTIT
-153 NSWDPANQS
+153 NSWNPANQS
-162 YAFDSGPFGVDFVLS
+162 YTFDSGPGAVDFINF
-177 TLRFYGQ
+177 TLNLFGQ
-184 DLTAYLVVGQSVYIN
+184 DITPYLAIGDVLYI
-199 AGFFPAPFYLN
+199 ASTDFPSN
-210 TGSKTI
+210 NGTKTI
-216 VSFSYNSGV
+216 ASFSTNGSD
-225 TEIVFT
+225 TTIVFT
-231 APFTTSGNGSAIVSV
+231 TAFATNTNGSASISV
-246 TGQPGLGIHFPLIDY
+246 IGKQGFGPFFPLIDY
-261 GTYSADKVNW
+261 GTYSADKINW
-271 DYLTFRPALF
+271 DYQTFRPALF

-288 IFEGLSYKYNA
+288 IFENIGYKYVA
-299 PFFEQAFFKT
+299 PLFELVFFKT

-316 KVLTGTKTNI
+316 KVLSGTKTNI
-326 FTGNRTDISFSNPN
+326 FKGGKTALTSITVPYGTHFYPIVMQYKSTTVTTTDNIYFTYN
-340 GTTVRGFP
+340 GTNSRFKLHFNETYNIR
-348 IEFVSTSLTTP
+348 STGLP
-359 DNIVFTYTGT
+359 FTGT
-369 SSVFNVNFHEAYFIQ
+369 FRVNAY
-384 TIGNGAANNR
+384 
-394 FRIKMFKRVSGVD
+394 KRVSGVD
-407 TLIYETP
+407 TLIG
-414 QVQYPS
+414 QSVQYNF
-420 VGIGGAS
+420 IGLS
-427 NTFFFDFSIDFSL
+427 LYIVDFSVEFDL
-440 STSESFWFALEII
+440 STSQQFWFAFEFYNSATFIPTDRYI
-453 QSSGSSQTTNFY
+453 TYKSQYNQL
-465 TPYSTTYIKIDSLT
+465 SINIDSLT
-479 PIVQPLTYG
+479 PLIQPLTNG
-488 NFITINDTIPKN
+488 DTIRMNDTIPKN

-513 FNLYLYEDNTL
+513 FNLYLYEDTTL
-524 QKMIKITPYVD
+524 QKMIKIKPYVD
-535 FYDTNVN
+535 FFDTDVN
-542 NALDWTYKMDVGKP
+542 NALDWTYKMDISKP

-579 YYNEQYK
+579 YYNNQYK
-586 KRFNLGYG
+586 KRFNISYG
-594 TNKFDTG
+594 TNRFDTG

-619 LVGYETG
+619 LVGWDVG
-626 GKVYPT
+626 GKIYPT
-632 IFKRTGDVVGAGEET
+632 IFKRKGDIKGVDEET

-656 KKLITGVASYDITQT
+656 SKLITSVDSYDITN
-671 SSGTTSTLT
+671 GGYVLT

-698 IDINYAIPSLL
+698 IDINYAIPDLL

-716 ASIDVNLF
+716 DNITVNLF

-775 IDYNATQRD
+775 IDYNATRRD

>member
-25 AIDDIKDFSARNTS
+25 AIDDIKDFSARNTT

-46 PGTANNNNIFGNVF
+46 PGTSNNNKIFGNVF
-60 DPNQSRYSDPNA
+60 DPNQSNYSDVNQS
-72 TNINYN
+72 NINYN

-104 QIVIDKDQ
+104 QIVIDKDC

-145 VYDINSIT
+145 VYNINTIT
-153 NSWDPANQS
+153 NSWNPANQS
-162 YAFDSGPFGVDFVLS
+162 FSIVSDEFGIDFVNF
-177 TLRFYGQ
+177 TLIMYNR
-184 DLTAYLVVGQSVYIN
+184 DLTPYLAIGQ
-199 AGFFPAPFYLN
+199 LN
-210 TGSKTI
+210 TISNSTIPANNGTKTVASFSYDGSKTS
-216 VSFSYNSGV
+216 VVY
-225 TEIVFT
+225 TT
-231 APFTTSGNGSAIVSV
+231 AFATFGNGSGTVSV
-246 TGQPGLGIHFPLIDY
+246 TGQQGVGLYFPLIDY
-261 GTYSADKVNW
+261 GTYSADKISW
-271 DYLTFRPALF
+271 EIKTFRPALF
-281 VYEYIKK
+281 VWEYIKK
-288 IFEGLSYKYNA
+288 IFDGLSYKYDVT
-299 PFFEQAFFKT
+299 FFNQAFFKT

-316 KVLTGTKTNI
+316 KVLTGSKTNI
-326 FTGNRTDISFSNPN
+326 FKGGKTALINLTATYGTSFHSIRMNYKSTTVTTSDNILFTYNGIGTRVKLHFVETYTIQLLTGNAKLRIN
-340 GTTVRGFP
+340 
-348 IEFVSTSLTTP
+348 
-359 DNIVFTYTGT
+359 
-369 SSVFNVNFHEAYFIQ
+369 AY
-384 TIGNGAANNR
+384 R
-394 FRIKMFKRVSGVD
+394 RVSGVD
-407 TLIYETP
+407 TLVGQSVMYDYVIG
-414 QVQYPS
+414 QFLYP
-420 VGIGGAS
+420 
-427 NTFFFDFSIDFSL
+427 IDFEVEFDL
-440 STSESFWFALEII
+440 ATSQQFFFALEVSYLPPVA
-453 QSSGSSQTTNFY
+453 SSRNFSFKSQYNQL
-465 TPYSTTYIKIDSLT
+465 SISIDSLL
-479 PIVQPLTYG
+479 PIIQPLDLSDI
-488 NFITINDTIPKN
+488 ITINDTIPKN
-500 IMQKDFLSSIMKM
+500 VMQKDFLSSIMKM
-513 FNLYLYEDNTL
+513 FNLYLFEDPTT
-524 QKMIKITPYVD
+524 QKMIKIKSYVD
-535 FYDTNVN
+535 FFDTNVN
-542 NALDWTYKMDVGKP
+542 NALDWTYKMDTSKP

-586 KRFNLGYG
+586 KRFNISYG
-594 TNKFDTG
+594 TNRFDTG

-619 LVGYETG
+619 LVGYDVG

-632 IFKRTGDVVGAGEET
+632 IFKRTGESVGVGEET
-647 MDHNIRIMQ
+647 VDHNIRIMQ
-656 KKLITGVASYDITQT
+656 SKLITGVTEYQINNNGTVQSNQT
-671 SSGTTSTLT
+671 S
-680 TKTEY
+680 Y

-716 ASIDVNLF
+716 NNISVNLF

-752 DINQLDFSKLIYIQG
+752 DINQLDFSKLIFIQG

-775 IDYNATQRD
+775 IDYNATQRN

>member
-1 MITELFVENYQV
+1 
-13 DITSDIDAMMTY
+13 
-25 AIDDIKDFSARNTS
+25 
-39 FSKTIVI
+39 
-46 PGTANNNNIFGNVF
+46 
-60 DPNQSRYSDPNA
+60 
-72 TNINYN
+72 
-78 FDISRSASCILFQGN
+78 
-93 MQVFKG
+93 
-99 IIRIL
+99 
-104 QIVIDKDQ
+104 
-112 ISYECSLF
+112 
-120 GELGG
+120 
-125 LILALGTKKIEELD
+125 
-139 FSLYDI
+139 
-145 VYDINSIT
+145 
-153 NSWDPANQS
+153 
-162 YAFDSGPFGVDFVLS
+162 
-177 TLRFYGQ
+177 
-184 DLTAYLVVGQSVYIN
+184 
-199 AGFFPAPFYLN
+199 
-210 TGSKTI
+210 
-216 VSFSYNSGV
+216 
-225 TEIVFT
+225 
-231 APFTTSGNGSAIVSV
+231 
-246 TGQPGLGIHFPLIDY
+246 
-261 GTYSADKVNW
+261 
-271 DYLTFRPALF
+271 

-288 IFEGLSYKYNA
+288 IFEGVSYKYVA
-299 PFFEQAFFKT
+299 PLFEQAFFKT

-326 FTGNRTDISFSNPN
+326 FKGGETALLSFRATFPSAVSSFFHAIKMQYRS
-340 GTTVRGFP
+340 TTVT
-348 IEFVSTSLTTP
+348 TS
-359 DNIVFTYTGT
+359 DNIVFTYNGT
-369 SSVFNVNFHEAYFIQ
+369 NSRFKLHFKETYNFRKTSAAPSGGDKFRVNVY
-384 TIGNGAANNR
+384 R
-394 FRIKMFKRVSGVD
+394 RISGVD
-407 TLIYETP
+407 TLVGQSVIYDIVIN
-414 QVQYPS
+414 QLLYP
-420 VGIGGAS
+420 
-427 NTFFFDFSIDFSL
+427 FDFTAEFDLATSQQFYFAFEILHNNALSNFTDYLYKSQYNQLSITL
-440 STSESFWFALEII
+440 
-453 QSSGSSQTTNFY
+453 
-465 TPYSTTYIKIDSLT
+465 DSLT
-479 PIVQPLTYG
+479 PLIQPITAG
-488 NFITINDTIPKN
+488 DTITINDTIPKN

-513 FNLYLYEDNTL
+513 FNLYLYEDTTL
-524 QKMIKITPYVD
+524 QKMIKMTPYVD

-586 KRFNLGYG
+586 KRFNLSYG
-594 TNKFDTG
+594 TNRFDTG

-619 LVGYETG
+619 LVGYDVG

-656 KKLITGVASYDITQT
+656 SKLITGVSSYDITQT
-671 SSGTTSTLT
+671 VSGTTTVLT

-716 ASIDVNLF
+716 DSIDVNLF

-739 SRLLVANFRLNEQ
+739 SRLLSANFRLNEQ

>member
-46 PGTANNNNIFGNVF
+46 PGTANNNKIFGNVF
-60 DPNQSRYSDPNA
+60 DPNQSNFSDPNQP
-72 TNINYN
+72 NINYN

-125 LILALGTKKIEELD
+125 LILALGTKKLEELD
-139 FSLYDI
+139 FSLYNLT
-145 VYDINSIT
+145 YNINNIT
-153 NSWDPANQS
+153 DTWNPGYQN
-162 YAFDSGPFGVDFVLS
+162 YYIDSGPFGVDFVNFTLVFQNGDITQYLAVGDVNSISS
-177 TLRFYGQ
+177 TDVPSNNGNYTIASFSTNG
-184 DLTAYLVVGQSVYIN
+184 TS
-199 AGFFPAPFYLN
+199 
-210 TGSKTI
+210 TTI
-216 VSFSYNSGV
+216 VYTS
-225 TEIVFT
+225 
-231 APFTTSGNGSAIVSV
+231 PFTTWTNGSAIITVKDK
-246 TGQPGLGIHFPLIDY
+246 PGLGPLFPLIDY
-261 GTYSADKVNW
+261 GTYSADKINW
-271 DYLTFRPALF
+271 DYQTFRPALF

-288 IFEGLSYKYNA
+288 IFEGVSYKYDA
-299 PFFEQAFFKT
+299 PLFELAFFKT

-316 KVLTGTKTNI
+316 KILSGTKTNI
-326 FTGNRTDISFSNPN
+326 FKGGKTALTSYTAPN
-340 GTTVRGFP
+340 GTSFHSIKMQYKSTTV
-348 IEFVSTSLTTP
+348 TTA
-359 DNIVFTYTGT
+359 DNIIFTYNGTG
-369 SSVFNVNFHEAYFIQ
+369 SRFKLNFVETYNIQASGLPLTNFKLRINAY
-384 TIGNGAANNR
+384 R
-394 FRIKMFKRVSGVD
+394 RVSGVD
-407 TLIYETP
+407 TLVA
-414 QVQYPS
+414 QSVQYNYI
-420 VGIGGAS
+420 IGQ
-427 NTFFFDFSIDFSL
+427 FLYPFDFTAEFDL
-440 STSESFWFALEII
+440 TTSQQFWFALEVSNL
-453 QSSGSSQTTNFY
+453 QPVPASRSFTLKSQYNQL
-465 TPYSTTYIKIDSLT
+465 SISIDSLT
-479 PIVQPLTYG
+479 PLIQPIVYG
-488 NFITINDTIPKN
+488 DRITMNDTIPKN

-513 FNLYLYEDNTL
+513 FNLYLYEDTTL
-524 QKMIKITPYVD
+524 QKMINIKPYVD
-535 FYDTNVN
+535 FFDTDVN
-542 NALDWTYKMDVGKP
+542 NALDWTYKMDVSKP

-574 KDDSD
+574 KEDSD
-579 YYNEQYK
+579 YYNDQYK
-586 KRFNLGYG
+586 KRFNLTYG
-594 TNKFDTG
+594 TNRFDTG

-619 LVGYETG
+619 LRGYETG

-632 IFKRTGDVVGAGEET
+632 IFKRKGDSVGVDEET
-647 MDHNIRIMQ
+647 IDHNIRIMQ
-656 KKLITGVASYDITQT
+656 TKLITGVSSYDITNGG
-671 SSGTTSTLT
+671 SILT

-716 ASIDVNLF
+716 DNITVNLF

-775 IDYNATQRD
+775 IDYNATKRD

>member
-1 MITELFVENYQV
+1 MITELFIENYQV
-13 DITSDIDAMMTY
+13 DITSDIDAMMTF
-25 AIDDIKDFSARNTS
+25 AIDDIKDFSARNTT

-46 PGTANNNNIFGNVF
+46 PGTTNNNKVFGNVF
-60 DPNQSRYSDPNA
+60 DPNQSNFSDPNQA
-72 TNINYN
+72 NINYN

-104 QIVIDKDQ
+104 QIVIDKDK
-112 ISYECSLF
+112 IEYECSLF

-125 LILALGTKKIEELD
+125 LILALGTKKLEELD

-145 VYDINSIT
+145 VYDINAIT
-153 NSWDPANQS
+153 NSWNPANQS
-162 YAFDSGPFGVDFVLS
+162 FTIASGPFSIDFINY
-177 TLRFYGQ
+177 TLILFGQ
-184 DLTAYLVVGQSVYIN
+184 DITEYLAVGDVLYISSTDVPTN
-199 AGFFPAPFYLN
+199 NG
-210 TGSKTI
+210 TKTI
-216 VSFSYNSGV
+216 ASFSTNG
-225 TEIVFT
+225 TDTTII
-231 APFTTSGNGSAIVSV
+231 FTTAFATWTNGSGSITV
-246 TGQPGLGIHFPLIDY
+246 TGKQGVGLFFPLIDY
-261 GTYSADKVNW
+261 GTYSADKINW
-271 DYLTFRPALF
+271 DYQTFRPALF
-281 VYEYIKK
+281 VWEYIKK
-288 IFEGLSYKYNA
+288 IFEGVSYQYVA
-299 PFFEQAFFKT
+299 PLFELPFFKT

-316 KVLTGTKTNI
+316 KVLVGTKTNI
-326 FTGNRTDISFSNPN
+326 FSGNKTRYT
-340 GTTVRGFP
+340 
-348 IEFVSTSLTTP
+348 ST
-359 DNIVFTYTGT
+359 NVATGT
-369 SSVFNVNFHEAYFIQ
+369 SAFGYRVAYSSTTVTTSDNIIFTYNGTGSRFVINFNARYGISVD
-384 TIGNGAANNR
+384 GDPSAAR
-394 FRIKMFKRVSGVD
+394 QLKFRIKFFRRTSGVD

-414 QVQYPS
+414 QVQLLY
-420 VGIGGAS
+420 GI
-427 NTFFFDFSIDFSL
+427 T
-440 STSESFWFALEII
+440 TESFPFIFTTEFDLATSQQFFFALETVNPTGTSRVVNFQSQGTPSI
-453 QSSGSSQTTNFY
+453 Q
-465 TPYSTTYIKIDSLT
+465 IDSLT
-479 PIVQPLTYG
+479 PIVQPLDYG
-488 NFITINDTIPKN
+488 NTITINDTIPKN

-513 FNLYLYEDNTL
+513 FNLYLYEDRTT
-524 QKMIKITPYVD
+524 QKLIKMTPYVD
-535 FYDTNVN
+535 FYDTDVN

-574 KDDSD
+574 KEDSD

-586 KRFNLGYG
+586 KRFNLTYG
-594 TNKFDTG
+594 TNRFDTG

-656 KKLITGVASYDITQT
+656 SKLITGVSSYNITIT
-671 SSGTTSTLT
+671 SSGTTTTLT
-680 TKTEY
+680 SKTEY

-709 YYQPTNI
+709 YYQPINIDNI
-716 ASIDVNLF
+716 AVNLF

-739 SRLLVANFRLNEQ
+739 SRLLIANFRLNEQ

-775 IDYNATQRD
+775 IDYNATKRD

>member
-46 PGTANNNNIFGNVF
+46 PGTANNNKIFGNVF
-60 DPNQSRYSDPNA
+60 DPNQSNFSDPNQP
-72 TNINYN
+72 NINYN

-125 LILALGTKKIEELD
+125 LILALGTKKLDELD

-145 VYDINSIT
+145 TYTIANIT
-153 NSWDPANQS
+153 NTWNPGFQN
-162 YAFDSGPFGVDFVLS
+162 YPINSGPFGVDFVNFTLVFQNGDITQYLAVGDVNGISS
-177 TLRFYGQ
+177 TDVPTNNGNYTIASFSTNG
-184 DLTAYLVVGQSVYIN
+184 TS
-199 AGFFPAPFYLN
+199 
-210 TGSKTI
+210 TTI
-216 VSFSYNSGV
+216 VYTS
-225 TEIVFT
+225 
-231 APFTTSGNGSAIVSV
+231 AFTTNTNGSAIITVKDK
-246 TGQPGLGIHFPLIDY
+246 PGFGPFFPLIDY
-261 GTYSADKVNW
+261 GSYSTNKIDW
-271 DYLTFRPALF
+271 DYQTFRPAFF

-288 IFEGLSYKYNA
+288 IFTGVNYKYVA
-299 PFFEQAFFKT
+299 SLFEQAFFKK

-316 KVLTGTKTNI
+316 KVLSGTKTNI
-326 FTGNRTDISFSNPN
+326 FKGGKTASTTLSIPN
-340 GTTVRGFP
+340 GTHFYPIKMQFASTTV
-348 IEFVSTSLTTP
+348 TTT
-359 DNIVFTYTGT
+359 DNINFTYNGT
-369 SSVFNVNFHEAYFIQ
+369 STRVNLHFKEYYNINVTLVFPNFIVPYFKIIAYKNVSGTITNVGQSNFIQ
-384 TIGNGAANNR
+384 YIPGQ
-394 FRIKMFKRVSGVD
+394 S
-407 TLIYETP
+407 IYA
-414 QVQYPS
+414 Y
-420 VGIGGAS
+420 
-427 NTFFFDFSIDFSL
+427 DFSVEFDL
-440 STSESFWFALEII
+440 STSNQFYFVLEVENNN
-453 QSSGSSQTTNFY
+453 NFNIA
-465 TPYSTTYIKIDSLT
+465 TTYKSQYDQLSISIDSLR
-479 PIVQPLTYG
+479 PIVQPLVL
-488 NFITINDTIPKN
+488 NDSITMNDTIPKN

-513 FNLYLYEDNTL
+513 FNLYLFEDTTL

-535 FYDTNVN
+535 FFDINVN
-542 NALDWTYKMDVGKP
+542 NALDWTNKMDVSRP

-579 YYNEQYK
+579 YYNDQYK
-586 KRFNLGYG
+586 KRFNLSYG
-594 TNKFDTG
+594 TNRFDTG

-632 IFKRTGDVVGAGEET
+632 IFKRKGDSVGVDEET
-647 MDHNIRIMQ
+647 VDHNIRIMQ
-656 KKLITGVASYDITQT
+656 TKLITGVASYDITQT
-671 SSGTTSTLT
+671 LSGTTSTLT

-716 ASIDVNLF
+716 NNISVNLF

-739 SRLLVANFRLNEQ
+739 SRLLIANFRLNEQ

>member
-25 AIDDIKDFSARNTS
+25 AIDDIKDFSARNTT

-46 PGTANNNNIFGNVF
+46 PGTSNNNKIFGNVF
-60 DPNQSRYSDPNA
+60 DPNQSNYSDVNQS
-72 TNINYN
+72 NINYN

-104 QIVIDKDQ
+104 QIVIDKDC

-145 VYDINSIT
+145 VYNINTIT
-153 NSWDPANQS
+153 NSWNPANQLFS
-162 YAFDSGPFGVDFVLS
+162 IVSDEFGIDFVNF
-177 TLRFYGQ
+177 TLIMYNR
-184 DLTAYLVVGQSVYIN
+184 DLTPYLAIGQ
-199 AGFFPAPFYLN
+199 LN
-210 TGSKTI
+210 TISNSTIPANNGTKTVASFSYDGSKTS
-216 VSFSYNSGV
+216 VVY
-225 TEIVFT
+225 TT
-231 APFTTSGNGSAIVSV
+231 AFATFGNGSGTVSV
-246 TGQPGLGIHFPLIDY
+246 TGQQGVGLYFPLIDY
-261 GTYSADKVNW
+261 GTYSADKISW
-271 DYLTFRPALF
+271 EIKTFRPALF
-281 VYEYIKK
+281 VWEYIKK
-288 IFEGLSYKYNA
+288 IFDGLSYKYDVT
-299 PFFEQAFFKT
+299 FFNQAFFKT

-316 KVLTGTKTNI
+316 KVLTGSKTNI
-326 FTGNRTDISFSNPN
+326 FKGGKTALINLTATYGTSFHSIRMNYKSTTVTTSDNILFTYNGIGTRVKLHFVETYNIQLLTGNAKLRIN
-340 GTTVRGFP
+340 
-348 IEFVSTSLTTP
+348 
-359 DNIVFTYTGT
+359 
-369 SSVFNVNFHEAYFIQ
+369 AY
-384 TIGNGAANNR
+384 R
-394 FRIKMFKRVSGVD
+394 RVSGVD
-407 TLIYETP
+407 TLVGQSVMYDYVIG
-414 QVQYPS
+414 QFLYP
-420 VGIGGAS
+420 
-427 NTFFFDFSIDFSL
+427 IDFEVEFDL
-440 STSESFWFALEII
+440 ATSQQFFFALEVSYLPPVA
-453 QSSGSSQTTNFY
+453 SSRNFSFKSQYNQL
-465 TPYSTTYIKIDSLT
+465 SISIDSLT
-479 PIVQPLTYG
+479 PIIQPLDLSDI
-488 NFITINDTIPKN
+488 ITINDTIPKN
-500 IMQKDFLSSIMKM
+500 VMQKDFLSSIMKM
-513 FNLYLYEDNTL
+513 FNLYLFEDPTT
-524 QKMIKITPYVD
+524 QKMIKIKSYVD
-535 FYDTNVN
+535 FFDTNVN
-542 NALDWTYKMDVGKP
+542 NALDWTYKMDTSKP

-586 KRFNLGYG
+586 KRFNISYG
-594 TNKFDTG
+594 TNRFDTG

-619 LVGYETG
+619 LVGYDVG

-632 IFKRTGDVVGAGEET
+632 IFKRTGESVGVGEET
-647 MDHNIRIMQ
+647 VDHNIRIMQ
-656 KKLITGVASYDITQT
+656 SKLITGVTEYQINNNGTLQSNQT
-671 SSGTTSTLT
+671 S
-680 TKTEY
+680 Y

-716 ASIDVNLF
+716 NNISVNLF

-752 DINQLDFSKLIYIQG
+752 DINQLDFSKLIFIQG

-775 IDYNATQRD
+775 IDYNATQRN

>member
-13 DITSDIDAMMTY
+13 DITSDVDAMISY

-46 PGTANNNNIFGNVF
+46 PGTANNNKIFGNVF
-60 DPNQSRYSDPNA
+60 DPNQSRYSDANQA
-72 TNINYN
+72 NINYN

-104 QIVIDKDQ
+104 QIVIDKDNIQ
-112 ISYECSLF
+112 YECSLF

-125 LILALGTKKIEELD
+125 LILAIGTKKLEELD

-145 VYDINSIT
+145 AYNINSIT
-153 NSWDPANQS
+153 NTWNPGFQN
-162 YAFDSGPFGVDFVLS
+162 YPIVSGQFNVDFVNF
-177 TLRFYGQ
+177 TLILIGQ
-184 DLTAYLVVGQSVYIN
+184 DITEYLAVGDVNNIN
-199 AGFFPAPFYLN
+199 STDVPTNNGNYTIASFSTNGVN
-210 TGSKTI
+210 TTI
-216 VSFSYNSGV
+216 VYTSSFATN
-225 TEIVFT
+225 I
-231 APFTTSGNGSAIVSV
+231 NGSATISV
-246 TGQPGLGIHFPLIDY
+246 KDKPGLGPFFPLIDY
-261 GTYSADKVNW
+261 GTYSSNKIDW
-271 DYLTFRPALF
+271 DYQTFRPALF
-281 VYEYIKK
+281 VYEYIRK
-288 IFEGLSYKYNA
+288 IFEELSYKYDA

-326 FTGNRTDISFSNPN
+326 FKGGKTAITGYTATYGTSFHSIKMQFKSTTVTTADNILFTYN
-340 GTTVRGFP
+340 GTNSRFQLH
-348 IEFVSTSLTTP
+348 FVETYNIQSLSGV
-359 DNIVFTYTGT
+359 DKIRIN
-369 SSVFNVNFHEAYFIQ
+369 AY
-384 TIGNGAANNR
+384 R
-394 FRIKMFKRVSGVD
+394 RVSGVD
-407 TLIYETP
+407 TLVA
-414 QVQYPS
+414 QSVQYDYI
-420 VGIGGAS
+420 VGQFLYS
-427 NTFFFDFSIDFSL
+427 FDFTAEFDL
-440 STSESFWFALEII
+440 ATSQQFFFALEVSHLPAIP
-453 QSSGSSQTTNFY
+453 GSTSFTLKSQYNQLSIT
-465 TPYSTTYIKIDSLT
+465 IDSLT
-479 PIVQPLTYG
+479 PIVQPLVEGDT
-488 NFITINDTIPKN
+488 ITMNDSIPKN

-513 FNLYLYEDNTL
+513 FNLYLYEDSTL
-524 QKMIKITPYVD
+524 QKMIKIKPYVD

-586 KRFNLGYG
+586 KRFNLTYG

-619 LVGYETG
+619 LVGYDAG

-632 IFKRTGDVVGAGEET
+632 IFKRTGDAVGVGEET

-656 KKLITGVASYDITQT
+656 KKLMTGVASYDITKNV
-671 SSGTTSTLT
+671 SGTLVVLT

-685 PYAGHFNDPYTPT
+685 PFAGHFNDPYTPT

-716 ASIDVNLF
+716 DSIDVNLF

-739 SRLLVANFRLNEQ
+739 SRLLSANFRLNEQ

>member
-13 DITSDIDAMMTY
+13 DITSDVDAMISY

-46 PGTANNNNIFGNVF
+46 PGTANNNKIFGNVF
-60 DPNQSRYSDPNA
+60 DPNQSNFSDPNQP
-72 TNINYN
+72 NINYN

-104 QIVIDKDQ
+104 QIVIDKDNIQ
-112 ISYECSLF
+112 YECSLF

-125 LILALGTKKIEELD
+125 LILALGTKKLEELD

-145 VYDINSIT
+145 AYNINSIT
-153 NSWDPANQS
+153 GTWNPGFQNYYINSGQFN
-162 YAFDSGPFGVDFVLS
+162 VDFVNF
-177 TLRFYGQ
+177 TLVLIGQ
-184 DLTAYLVVGQSVYIN
+184 DITQYLAVGDIN
-199 AGFFPAPFYLN
+199 NINSTDVPTNNGNYTIASFSTNGVN
-210 TGSKTI
+210 TTI
-216 VSFSYNSGV
+216 VYTSPFATNS
-225 TEIVFT
+225 
-231 APFTTSGNGSAIVSV
+231 NGSAIISV
-246 TGQPGLGIHFPLIDY
+246 KDKPGLGPFFPLIDY
-261 GTYSADKVNW
+261 GTYSADKINW
-271 DYLTFRPALF
+271 DYQTFRPALF
-281 VYEYIKK
+281 VWEYIKK
-288 IFEGLSYKYNA
+288 IFEGLSYKYDA
-299 PFFEQAFFKT
+299 PFFNQAFFKT

-326 FTGNRTDISFSNPN
+326 FKGGKTALTFVTIPGSTTSVN
-340 GTTVRGFP
+340 GIKMQYKSTTVT
-348 IEFVSTSLTTP
+348 TS
-359 DNIVFTYTGT
+359 DNIIFTYNGIGSRFNLHFIETYNVQPSGT
-369 SSVFNVNFHEAYFIQ
+369 PLSNGKLRVNVY
-384 TIGNGAANNR
+384 R
-394 FRIKMFKRVSGVD
+394 RVSGVD
-407 TLIYETP
+407 TLVG
-414 QVQYPS
+414 QSVQYDYI
-420 VGIGGAS
+420 IGQFLYPFDFTAEFDLATSQQFWFGLEIVNNVGAS
-427 NTFFFDFSIDFSL
+427 RSILYKSQYNQL
-440 STSESFWFALEII
+440 SIS
-453 QSSGSSQTTNFY
+453 
-465 TPYSTTYIKIDSLT
+465 IDSLT
-479 PIVQPLTYG
+479 PIVQPLVYG
-488 NFITINDTIPKN
+488 DTITINDTIPKN

-513 FNLYLYEDNTL
+513 FNLYLYEDSTL
-524 QKMIKITPYVD
+524 QKMIKIKPYVD

-586 KRFNLGYG
+586 KRFNLTYG

-619 LVGYETG
+619 LVGYDVG

-632 IFKRTGDVVGAGEET
+632 IFKRTGDVVGTGEET

-656 KKLITGVASYDITQT
+656 SKLITGVDSYEIKID
-671 SSGTTSTLT
+671 STVIT

-685 PYAGHFNDPYTPT
+685 PFAGHFNDPYTPT

-716 ASIDVNLF
+716 DSIDVNLF

-739 SRLLVANFRLNEQ
+739 SRLLIANFRLNEQ

-775 IDYNATQRD
+775 NDYNATQRD

>member
-25 AIDDIKDFSARNTS
+25 AIDDIKDFSARNTT

-46 PGTANNNNIFGNVF
+46 PGTSNNNKIFGNVF
-60 DPNQSRYSDPNA
+60 DPNQSNYSDVNQP
-72 TNINYN
+72 NINYN

-104 QIVIDKDQ
+104 QIVIDKDC

-139 FSLYDI
+139 FSIYDI
-145 VYDINSIT
+145 PYTVNNIT
-153 NSWDPANQS
+153 NTWSPGYQNYYIDSGQFNVDFINFTLILIGQDITEYLAVGDVNLIDSSDVPAN
-162 YAFDSGPFGVDFVLS
+162 
-177 TLRFYGQ
+177 
-184 DLTAYLVVGQSVYIN
+184 
-199 AGFFPAPFYLN
+199 
-210 TGSKTI
+210 TGNKTI
-216 VSFSYNSGV
+216 VSFSTDGTN
-225 TEIVFT
+225 TTIVY
-231 APFTTSGNGSAIVSV
+231 ASPFATLTNGSATISV
-246 TGQPGLGIHFPLIDY
+246 KDKPGFGPLFPLIDY
-261 GTYSADKVNW
+261 GTYSTDKINW
-271 DYLTFRPALF
+271 EYRTFRPALF
-281 VYEYIKK
+281 VYEYLKK
-288 IFEGLSYKYNA
+288 IFEGVSYKYDA
-299 PFFEQAFFKT
+299 PLFELPFFKT

-316 KVLTGTKTNI
+316 KVLTGSKTNI
-326 FTGNRTDISFSNPN
+326 FKGGKSATTSFIATFAYPVSSFFHAIKMQYKSTTVTTSDNILFTYN
-340 GTTVRGFP
+340 GTGTRVKLHFVETYNIRRTSGF
-348 IEFVSTSLTTP
+348 SLEKLG
-359 DNIVFTYTGT
+359 I
-369 SSVFNVNFHEAYFIQ
+369 NVY
-384 TIGNGAANNR
+384 R
-394 FRIKMFKRVSGVD
+394 RVSGVD
-407 TLIYETP
+407 TLVAQSVKYDYVIG
-414 QVQYPS
+414 QFLYP
-420 VGIGGAS
+420 
-427 NTFFFDFSIDFSL
+427 FDFEVEFDLATSQQFYFAFEILHTYLSVTTESSGYTYKSQYNQLSIIIDSVL
-440 STSESFWFALEII
+440 PII
-453 QSSGSSQTTNFY
+453 Q
-465 TPYSTTYIKIDSLT
+465 
-479 PIVQPLTYG
+479 PLVDG
-488 NFITINDTIPKN
+488 DTIIMNDIIPKN

-513 FNLYLYEDNTL
+513 FNLYLYEDSTL
-524 QKMIKITPYVD
+524 QRMIKIKPYVD
-535 FYDTNVN
+535 FYDTDVN
-542 NALDWTYKMDVGKP
+542 DALDWTYKMDISKP

-574 KDDSD
+574 KEDSD
-579 YYNEQYK
+579 YYNDQYK
-586 KRFNLGYG
+586 KRFNLTYG

-619 LVGYETG
+619 LVGYDVD
-626 GKVYPT
+626 GKVYST

-656 KKLITGVASYDITQT
+656 SKLITDVASYDILKIEA
-671 SSGTTSTLT
+671 GTTVLKT
-680 TKTEY
+680 TNKY
-685 PYAGHFNDPYTPT
+685 FYAGHFNDPYTPT

-716 ASIDVNLF
+716 DDISVNLF

-752 DINQLDFSKLIYIQG
+752 DINQLDFSKLIFIQG

-775 IDYNATQRD
+775 IDYNATQRN

>member
-46 PGTANNNNIFGNVF
+46 PGTANNNKIFGNVF
-60 DPNQSRYSDPNA
+60 DPNQSNYSDSNQP
-72 TNINYN
+72 NINYN

-104 QIVIDKDQ
+104 QIVIDKDNIQ
-112 ISYECSLF
+112 YECSLF

-125 LILALGTKKIEELD
+125 LILALGTKKLEELD

-145 VYDINSIT
+145 NYNISNIT
-153 NSWDPANQS
+153 NTWNPGFQN
-162 YAFDSGPFGVDFVLS
+162 YPIDSGPFGVDFVNFTLVFQNGDITQYLAVGDVNNISS
-177 TLRFYGQ
+177 TDVPSNNGNY
-184 DLTAYLVVGQSVYIN
+184 
-199 AGFFPAPFYLN
+199 
-210 TGSKTI
+210 TI
-216 VSFSYNSGV
+216 VSFSTNGTS
-225 TEIVFT
+225 TTIVYAT
-231 APFTTSGNGSAIVSV
+231 RFTTNTNGSATITVKDK
-246 TGQPGLGIHFPLIDY
+246 PGYGPLFPLIDY
-261 GTYSADKVNW
+261 GTYSADKINW
-271 DYLTFRPALF
+271 DYQTFRPALH

-288 IFEGLSYKYNA
+288 IFESVNYKYVA
-299 PFFEQAFFKT
+299 PLFELSFFKT

-326 FTGNRTDISFSNPN
+326 FSGNNSRYTAFNAPN
-340 GTTVRGFP
+340 GTTTFGYRVAYS
-348 IEFVSTSLTTP
+348 STTVTTT
-359 DNIVFTYTGT
+359 DNIIFTYNGTG
-369 SSVFNVNFHEAYFIQ
+369 SRFVINFNARYSIA
-384 TIGNGAANNR
+384 TPSGNVTTHR
-394 FRIKMFKRVSGVD
+394 FRIKLFRRVSGVD
-407 TLIYETP
+407 TLIYQTP
-414 QVQYPS
+414 QVQYGS
-420 VGIGGAS
+420 SIG
-427 NTFFFDFSIDFSL
+427 
-440 STSESFWFALEII
+440 SESFPFIFTTEFDLGTSQQFWFGLEIQQSTGGSVQSNFQSVGTPSI
-453 QSSGSSQTTNFY
+453 Q
-465 TPYSTTYIKIDSLT
+465 IESLT
-479 PIVQPLTYG
+479 PIVQPLVEGDT
-488 NFITINDTIPKN
+488 ITMNDTIPKN

-513 FNLYLYEDNTL
+513 FNLYLYEDSTL
-524 QKMIKITPYVD
+524 QKMIKIKPYVD

-574 KDDSD
+574 KEDSD
-579 YYNEQYK
+579 YYNDQYK
-586 KRFNLGYG
+586 KRFNLSYG

-601 FEFAKEETSVDLI
+601 FEFAKEETSIDLI

-619 LVGYETG
+619 LVGYDAG
-626 GKVYPT
+626 GKIYPT
-632 IFKRTGDVVGAGEET
+632 IFKRKGDVVGVDEET

-656 KKLITGVASYDITQT
+656 SKLITGVTSYDITKT
-671 SSGTTSTLT
+671 VSSTTTVLA

-716 ASIDVNLF
+716 DNISINLF

>member
-60 DPNQSRYSDPNA
+60 DPNQSNFSDPNQP
-72 TNINYN
+72 NINYN

-125 LILALGTKKIEELD
+125 LILALGTKKLEELD

-145 VYDINSIT
+145 VYNIT
-153 NSWDPANQS
+153 NITNTWTLGYQN
-162 YAFDSGPFGVDFVLS
+162 YYINSGPFGVDFVNY
-177 TLRFYGQ
+177 TLILFGQ
-184 DLTAYLVVGQSVYIN
+184 DITPYLAVGDVNSISSTDVPTNNGNY
-199 AGFFPAPFYLN
+199 
-210 TGSKTI
+210 TI
-216 VSFSYNSGV
+216 VSFSTNG
-225 TEIVFT
+225 TDTTIVY
-231 APFTTSGNGSAIVSV
+231 ASPFPTNTNGSALISV
-246 TGQPGLGIHFPLIDY
+246 KDKPGFGPLFPLIDY
-261 GTYSADKVNW
+261 GSYSADKINW
-271 DYLTFRPALF
+271 DYQTFRPALF

-288 IFEGLSYKYNA
+288 IFEGVSYKYDA
-299 PFFEQAFFKT
+299 PLFNQAFFKT

-316 KVLTGTKTNI
+316 KVLTGNKQNI
-326 FTGNRTDISFSNPN
+326 FKGGKTALTTYTATYGTSFHAIKMQYVSTTVTTTDNIIFTYN
-340 GTTVRGFP
+340 GTNSRFKLQ
-348 IEFVSTSLTTP
+348 FVENYRILGLNNNSKIRI
-359 DNIVFTYTGT
+359 NIY
-369 SSVFNVNFHEAYFIQ
+369 
-384 TIGNGAANNR
+384 R
-394 FRIKMFKRVSGVD
+394 RVSGVD
-407 TLIYETP
+407 TLVA
-414 QVQYPS
+414 QSLQYNYVFGQLLYP
-420 VGIGGAS
+420 
-427 NTFFFDFSIDFSL
+427 FDFTAEFNL
-440 STSESFWFALEII
+440 STSQQFWFALEVSYLPPIP
-453 QSSGSSQTTNFY
+453 SSITFTLKSQYNQL
-465 TPYSTTYIKIDSLT
+465 SINIDSLT
-479 PIVQPLTYG
+479 PLIQPLTNG
-488 NFITINDTIPKN
+488 DTIRMNDCIPKN

-513 FNLYLYEDNTL
+513 FNLYLYEDTTL
-524 QKMIKITPYVD
+524 QKMIKIKPYVD
-535 FYDTNVN
+535 FFDTDVN
-542 NALDWTYKMDVGKP
+542 NAIDWTYKMDVSKP

-579 YYNEQYK
+579 YYNDQYR
-586 KRFNLGYG
+586 KRFNLTYG
-594 TNKFDTG
+594 TNRFDTG
-601 FEFAKEETSVDLI
+601 FEFAKEEKSVDLI

-632 IFKRTGDVVGAGEET
+632 IFKRKGDVVGADEET
-647 MDHNIRIMQ
+647 VDHNIRIMQ
-656 KKLITGVASYDITQT
+656 SKLITGVSSYDITNA
-671 SSGTTSTLT
+671 GSTLT

-685 PYAGHFNDPYTPT
+685 MYAGHFNDPYTPT
-698 IDINYAIPSLL
+698 IDINYAIPDLL

-716 ASIDVNLF
+716 DNITVNLF

-775 IDYNATQRD
+775 IDYNATRRD

>member
-13 DITSDIDAMMTY
+13 DITSDVDAMISY

-46 PGTANNNNIFGNVF
+46 PGTANNNKIFGNVF
-60 DPNQSRYSDPNA
+60 DPNQSNFSDPNQP
-72 TNINYN
+72 NINYN

-125 LILALGTKKIEELD
+125 LILALGTKKLEELD

-145 VYDINSIT
+145 VYQLPSIT
-153 NSWDPANQS
+153 NSWNPANQS
-162 YAFDSGPFGVDFVLS
+162 FAIQSGPFNIDFVNF
-177 TLRFYGQ
+177 TLILFTQ
-184 DLTAYLVVGQSVYIN
+184 DITAYLAIGDVLGISSSDVPTNNG
-199 AGFFPAPFYLN
+199 
-210 TGSKTI
+210 TKTI
-216 VSFSYNSGV
+216 ASFSTNGV
-225 TEIVFT
+225 DTTIVFT
-231 APFTTSGNGSAIVSV
+231 TAFATNSNGSGTISV
-246 TGQPGLGIHFPLIDY
+246 TGKQGLGLFFPLIDY
-261 GTYSADKVNW
+261 GTYSSNKIDW
-271 DYLTFRPALF
+271 DFRTFRPALF

-288 IFEGLSYKYNA
+288 IFEGVSYKYVA
-299 PFFEQAFFKT
+299 PLFELAFFKT

-316 KVLTGTKTNI
+316 KVLSGNKQNI
-326 FTGNRTDISFSNPN
+326 FKGGKTALTSITIPGSTTSVNGIKMQYKSTTVTTSDNIIFTYN
-340 GTTVRGFP
+340 GTNSRFQLN
-348 IEFVSTSLTTP
+348 FVETYNIQPSGTPLTGGK
-359 DNIVFTYTGT
+359 IRV
-369 SSVFNVNFHEAYFIQ
+369 NVY
-384 TIGNGAANNR
+384 R
-394 FRIKMFKRVSGVD
+394 RVSGVD
-407 TLIYETP
+407 TLVA
-414 QVQYPS
+414 QSVQYDYI
-420 VGIGGAS
+420 IGQFLYPFDFTAEFDLATSQQFWFGLEIVNNVGAS
-427 NTFFFDFSIDFSL
+427 RTILYKSQYNQFSI
-440 STSESFWFALEII
+440 
-453 QSSGSSQTTNFY
+453 N
-465 TPYSTTYIKIDSLT
+465 IDSLT
-479 PIVQPLTYG
+479 PLIQPITYG
-488 NFITINDTIPKN
+488 DTITMNDTIPKN

-513 FNLYLYEDNTL
+513 FNLYLYEDSTL
-524 QKMIKITPYVD
+524 QKMIKIKPYVN
-535 FYDTNVN
+535 FFDTDVN
-542 NALDWTYKMDVGKP
+542 NALDWTNKMDVGKP

-619 LVGYETG
+619 LIGYDVG

-647 MDHNIRIMQ
+647 IDHNIRIMQ
-656 KKLITGVASYDITQT
+656 SKLITGVSSYEIKD
-671 SSGTTSTLT
+671 GGSTLA

-685 PYAGHFNDPYTPT
+685 PYAGHFNDPYTPS
-698 IDINYAIPSLL
+698 IDINYAIPNLL

-716 ASIDVNLF
+716 NNISVNLF

-775 IDYNATQRD
+775 NDYNATQRD

>member
-46 PGTANNNNIFGNVF
+46 PGTANNNKIFGNVF
-60 DPNQSRYSDPNA
+60 DPNQSNYSDSNQP
-72 TNINYN
+72 NINYN

-104 QIVIDKDQ
+104 QIVIDKDNIQ
-112 ISYECSLF
+112 YECSLF

-125 LILALGTKKIEELD
+125 MILALGTKKLEELD

-145 VYDINSIT
+145 VYDINTIT
-153 NSWDPANQS
+153 NSWNPANQS
-162 YAFDSGPFGVDFVLS
+162 YTFDSGPGAVDFINF
-177 TLRFYGQ
+177 TLNLFGQ
-184 DLTAYLVVGQSVYIN
+184 DITPYLAIGDVLYI
-199 AGFFPAPFYLN
+199 ASTDFPSN
-210 TGSKTI
+210 NGTKTI
-216 VSFSYNSGV
+216 ASFSTNGSD
-225 TEIVFT
+225 TTIVFT
-231 APFTTSGNGSAIVSV
+231 TAFATNTNGSASISV
-246 TGQPGLGIHFPLIDY
+246 IGKQGFGPFFPLIDY
-261 GTYSADKVNW
+261 GTYSSDKINW
-271 DYLTFRPALF
+271 DYQTFRPALF

-288 IFEGLSYKYNA
+288 IFENIGYKYVA
-299 PFFEQAFFKT
+299 PLFELAFFKT

-316 KVLTGTKTNI
+316 KVLTGNKQNI
-326 FTGNRTDISFSNPN
+326 FKGGKTALISYSVPYGTSVNGIKMQYKSTTVTTSDNIIFTYN
-340 GTTVRGFP
+340 GTNSRFKLH
-348 IEFVSTSLTTP
+348 FVETYNIRNLTSTI
-359 DNIVFTYTGT
+359 DKIRI
-369 SSVFNVNFHEAYFIQ
+369 NVY
-384 TIGNGAANNR
+384 R
-394 FRIKMFKRVSGVD
+394 RVSGVD
-407 TLIYETP
+407 TLVA
-414 QVQYPS
+414 QSLQYNYVTGTLLYP
-420 VGIGGAS
+420 
-427 NTFFFDFSIDFSL
+427 FDFTAEFDL
-440 STSESFWFALEII
+440 STSQQFWFGLEI
-453 QSSGSSQTTNFY
+453 SHLPPVPSTGSILYKSQYNQL
-465 TPYSTTYIKIDSLT
+465 SISIDSLY
-479 PIVQPLTYG
+479 PLIQPLVDGDT
-488 NFITINDTIPKN
+488 ITMNDTIPKN

-513 FNLYLYEDNTL
+513 FNLYLYEDTTL
-524 QKMIKITPYVD
+524 QKMIKIKPYVD
-535 FYDTNVN
+535 FFDTDVN

-556 LVLKPMS
+556 LILKPMS

-579 YYNEQYK
+579 YYNEQYR
-586 KRFNLGYG
+586 KRFNLTYG
-594 TNKFDTG
+594 TNRFDTG

-619 LVGYETG
+619 LLGYETG
-626 GKVYPT
+626 GKIYPT
-632 IFKRTGDVVGAGEET
+632 IFKRKGDVVGVDEET

-656 KKLITGVASYDITQT
+656 SKLITGVASYEIRKTVG
-671 SSGTTSTLT
+671 SSTFPLT

-685 PYAGHFNDPYTPT
+685 LYAGHFNDPYTPT

-716 ASIDVNLF
+716 DNITVNLF

-739 SRLLVANFRLNEQ
+739 SRLLIANFRLNEQ

-775 IDYNATQRD
+775 IDYNATRRD